1 MKCRENQSMMRA
13 FMVRALSFSAV
24 AALTLNP
31 ALTPVVASDYRA
43 PRATAPVAADGQMNA
58 RPVALGIGKSM
69 VIDLPRDIKDV
80 LVADPKIAN
89 AVVRSAQRAY
99 IIGAQVGQT
108 NIVFFD
114 SAGQQIAA
122 YDIAVTRDL
131 NGVRAALK
139 QSMPNSDIQIE
150 GVGDGV
156 MLTGTAASPI
166 EAQHAGDLAA
176 RLAGGADK
184 VVNSIA
190 VRGRDQVML
199 KVTLAEVQRSII
211 KQMGIDLSAN
221 LAYGTAIV
229 KYSNTNPF
237 TASNAPLVA
246 GNAATGTFGG
256 TGNIPSVTATLRAME
271 SAGVVRTLAEPNL
284 TAISGESATFI
295 SGGEFP
301 IPTGVTCQTTTSGA
315 IGSCV
320 QTVSFKKFG
329 ISLNFTPVVLTE
341 GRISLRVMTEVSEVS
356 TENALTGGSG
366 GTTIPSIKTRR
377 AETTLE
383 IPSGGAMAMAGL
395 IQQQTKQAI
404 NGFPGLA
411 QLPVLG
417 TLFRSR
423 DFVNNQTELMVLV
436 TPYIVR
442 AVAQKDLSRP
452 DDGFAS
458 ASDPQSDLLGSINRI
473 YGVPGR
479 NEPARNY
486 RGTYGFIT
494 D

>member
-1 MKCRENQSMMRA
+1 MKCRGNQQMRTLLI
-13 FMVRALSFSAV
+13 RALSCSA
-24 AALTLNP
+24 AAAMALNP
-31 ALTPVVASDYRA
+31 ALVPAVASDYRPIA
-43 PRATAPVAADGQMNA
+43 PAAMDGQLNA
-58 RPVALGIGKSM
+58 RFLSLGIGKSI

-99 IIGAQVGQT
+99 IIGAAIGQT

-122 YDIAVTRDL
+122 YDIAVKRDL

-139 QSMPNSDIQIE
+139 QTLPTSDIQVD
-150 GVGDGV
+150 GLGDGV
-156 MLTGTAASPI
+156 ILTGTAASPI
-166 EAQHAGDLAA
+166 EAQQAGDLAA
-176 RLAGGADK
+176 RLAGGVDK
-184 VVNSIA
+184 VVNSIV

-199 KVTLAEVQRSII
+199 KVTVAEVARSTI
-211 KQMGIDLSAN
+211 KQLGIDLSGKLN
-221 LAYGTAIV
+221 YGTAV
-229 KYSNTNPF
+229 VNFNNTNPF
-237 TASNAPLVA
+237 TANNAPLVP
-246 GNAATGTFGG
+246 GNNITGSFGAT
-256 TGNIPSVTATLRAME
+256 PSVQATIRAME

-301 IPTGVTCQTTTSGA
+301 IPAGVTCQTTTAGA
-315 IGSCV
+315 IGQCI
-320 QTVSFKKFG
+320 QTVTFKKFG

-341 GRISLRVMTEVSEVS
+341 GRISLRVMTEVSEIS
-356 TENALTGGSG
+356 TENSLQGGAG

-395 IQQQTKQAI
+395 IQDQTKQAI
-404 NGFPGLA
+404 NGLPGLS

-417 TLFRSR
+417 ALFRSR
-423 DFVNNQTELMVLV
+423 DYLNSQTELMVLV

-452 DDGFAS
+452 DDGFAA
-458 ASDPQSDLLGSINRI
+458 ASDPQADLLGSINRI

-479 NEPARNY
+479 VEPARNY

>member
-1 MKCRENQSMMRA
+1 MRRGGIQTAMRA
-13 FMVRALSFSAV
+13 LLVRALSFSAV

-31 ALTPVVASDYRA
+31 ALTPVVASDYRV
-43 PRATAPVAADGQMNA
+43 PVVSDSQINA
-58 RPVALGIGKSM
+58 RFLSLGIGKSI

-89 AVVRSAQRAY
+89 AVIRSAQRAY
-99 IIGAQVGQT
+99 IIGAAVGQT

-122 YDIAVTRDL
+122 YDIAVKRDL

-139 QSMPNSDIQIE
+139 QTLPNATIQID
-150 GVGDGV
+150 GLGDGV
-156 MLTGTAASPI
+156 ILTGSVSSPI
-166 EAQHAGDLAA
+166 EAQQAADLAA

-184 VVNSIA
+184 VVNSIV

-199 KVTLAEVQRSII
+199 KVTVAEVQRAII
-211 KQMGIDLSAN
+211 KQLGIDLTGSLN
-221 LAYGTAIV
+221 YGTAV
-229 KYSNTNPF
+229 VNFNNANPF
-237 TASNAPLVA
+237 TAFGRSLVG
-246 GNAATGTFGG
+246 GNIAQGSFGG
-256 TGNIPSVTATLRAME
+256 APSVQATIRAME

-295 SGGEFP
+295 AGGEFP
-301 IPTGVTCQTTTSGA
+301 VPAGYSCDPTTHVCTTQ
-315 IGSCV
+315 I
-320 QTVSFKKFG
+320 SFKKFG
-329 ISLNFTPVVLTE
+329 ISLNFTPVVLGE
-341 GRISLRVMTEVSEVS
+341 GRISLRVMTEVSELSNDNSITLSQSVTQNTVNS
-356 TENALTGGSG
+356 V
-366 GTTIPSIKTRR
+366 TIPSIKTRR

-395 IQQQTKQAI
+395 IQEQTKQAV
-404 NGFPGLA
+404 NGLPGLS

-417 TLFRSR
+417 ALFRSR

-436 TPYIVR
+436 TPYVVR

-458 ASDPQSDLLGSINRI
+458 SSDPQADLFGNINRI

-479 NEPARNY
+479 VEPARHY

>member
-1 MKCRENQSMMRA
+1 MRRLV
-13 FMVRALSFSAV
+13 VRALSFSAA

-31 ALTPVVASDYRA
+31 ALTPVVASDRA
-43 PRATAPVAADGQMNA
+43 VPVAVGESQINA
-58 RPVALGIGKSM
+58 RFLSLGIGKSV

-99 IIGAQVGQT
+99 IIGAAVGQT
-108 NIVFFD
+108 NIIFFD

-122 YDIAVTRDL
+122 YDIAVKRDL

-139 QSMPNSDIQIE
+139 QTLPNAEIQID
-150 GVGDGV
+150 GLGDGV
-156 MLTGTAASPI
+156 ILTGSVSSPI
-166 EAQHAGDLAA
+166 EAQQAGDLAA
-176 RLAGGADK
+176 RLAGGAEK

-199 KVTLAEVQRSII
+199 KVTVAEVARSII
-211 KQMGIDLSAN
+211 KQLGIDLTGSLN
-221 LAYGTAIV
+221 YGTAV
-229 KYSNTNPF
+229 VNFNNANPF
-237 TASNAPLVA
+237 TAFGRALVP
-246 GNAATGTFGG
+246 
-256 TGNIPSVTATLRAME
+256 GNIAQGSFGAPSVQATIRAME

-295 SGGEFP
+295 AGGEFP
-301 IPTGVTCQTTTSGA
+301 VPAGYTCDPTTHVCSTQ
-315 IGSCV
+315 I
-320 QTVSFKKFG
+320 SFKKFG
-329 ISLNFTPVVLTE
+329 ISLNFTPVVLAE
-341 GRISLRVMTEVSEVS
+341 GRISLRVMTEVSELS
-356 TENALTGGSG
+356 NDNAITLSQSVTATTVNSL
-366 GTTIPSIKTRR
+366 TIPSIKTRR

-395 IQQQTKQAI
+395 IQEQTKQAI
-404 NGFPGLA
+404 NGLPGLS

-417 TLFRSR
+417 SLFRSR
-423 DFVNNQTELMVLV
+423 DYVNNQTELMVLV
-436 TPYIVR
+436 TPYVVR

-458 ASDPQSDLLGSINRI
+458 SSDPQADLLGSINKI

-479 NEPARNY
+479 VEPMRHY